1 MWQVSVE
8 GRGRGR
14 GRGKEEVGGRWCG
27 RRRGRGMEREQKRG
41 RQREKEGK
49 GGASY
54 LRVRGES
61 RVTGRLD
68 IERACGVGRQAQNQ
82 SVI

>member
-1 MWQVSVE
+1 
-8 GRGRGR
+8 
-14 GRGKEEVGGRWCG
+14 
-27 RRRGRGMEREQKRG
+27 MEREQRRE
-41 RQREKEGK
+41 RQTEKEGK

-68 IERACGVGRQAQNQ
+68 IERACGVEGRRRIRA
-82 SVI
+82 